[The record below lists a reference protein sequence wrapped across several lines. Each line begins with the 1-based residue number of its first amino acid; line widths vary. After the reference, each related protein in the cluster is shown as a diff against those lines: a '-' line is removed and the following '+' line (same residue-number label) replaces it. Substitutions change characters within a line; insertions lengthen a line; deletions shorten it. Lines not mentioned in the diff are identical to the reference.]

1 MLLLHV
7 YGLYATQKYKEKKN
21 NKNKKIKRYHESGDA
36 LQGSG
41 LTRFLCFWGP
51 LPYVKEGPI
60 IISFENMF

>member
-7 YGLYATQKYKEKKN
+7 YGLYAAQKYEKN
-21 NKNKKIKRYHESGDA
+21 NKNKKIKGYHESGDA